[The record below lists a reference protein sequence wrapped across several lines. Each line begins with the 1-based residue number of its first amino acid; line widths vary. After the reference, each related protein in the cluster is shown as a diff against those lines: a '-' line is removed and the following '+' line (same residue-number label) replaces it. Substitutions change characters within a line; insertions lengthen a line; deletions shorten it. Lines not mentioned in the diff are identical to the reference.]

1 MRLSIIF
8 FVFISALGSKLIN
21 VKDAKQTTYPNIEE
35 KLEIKDEKKLN
46 EPIKT
51 VSTNNYDEM
60 FNGLVYS
67 EDIEEYDYFEL
78 LEWEI
83 TPFMNW
89 LESLFDLDD
98 INDMNFVTMNF
109 NKLMIKAIH
118 DGIISD
124 VFNKPTP
131 LYAGSSHNQL
141 MTDSLNLLLKD
152 NKNAVYNFFNSY
164 SSILHSASKAPD
176 TDEQHA
182 GTHYYEYGSEQK
194 DGYYTNSYID
204 KNYSISAR
212 TRFEEH
218 YSTAINAYKN
228 NKISVAIDELGRA
241 IHYIGDVSCTPHS
254 SGFRD
259 DSFLGSISKHV
270 MYENWLKLVYKSNS
284 IYVASSADD
293 YYDEILVLD
302 NPGSI
307 LNDVASFS
315 SKYKENIQERGKD
328 TTDVNYAPYVEVA
341 RECLPYAQQII
352 AAILNRFYEDVTNPL
367 RKINYIKDGAIYFI
381 KNVGTGKYIDVKSWS
396 TDNDAVT
403 HSYLFHGDKNQQ
415 FRAEIQS
422 DGSFKFTP
430 MHALDKKLHISRI
443 ITTMERLNI
452 TGVGHKF
459 KPVYHKNGTFRF
471 IPEYDTVG
479 NTPTARYY
487 KYPLAQVDDVI
498 RVRTT
503 EVWDPTDSNYYWKFE
518 EAPTLSLG
526 EKEFYLGKNEIKKVL
541 ITVSQQGIYDIE
553 TVGDVNTYFVNLK
566 YRVGEGN
573 TNIYDVILVP
583 NDDSGEGTNAK
594 YSDVELLPNRVYILF
609 LRGTYSSSTGNVT
622 IKLSGSGPL
631 SLETEKL
638 IRTTKYEI
646 NDSGRFKNSY
656 DEINFYNLFGE
667 NVSSLKAKGYTKV
680 VMTVEFY
687 AYEVNDG
694 YQYFWIY
701 NGTSD
706 TSKNLYGKEFEHK
719 PGSKDGNARKYIY
732 NDIEFNLSDVI
743 SNSVYV
749 RYGAAG
755 SGEDNWVNYNLKVS
769 IRVY

>member
-1 MRLSIIF
+1 MKFHIIF
-8 FVFISALGSKLIN
+8 FAIISIMGSKSIN
-21 VKDAKQTTYPNIEE
+21 LKDANQNVYQKTEE
-35 KLEIKDEKKLN
+35 KLEIKQLKKSNESFKPILN
-46 EPIKT
+46 D
-51 VSTNNYDEM
+51 NNDDM
-60 FNGLVYS
+60 FNGIIYS
-67 EDIEEYDYFEL
+67 ADIEEYDYFEL

-89 LESLFDLDD
+89 LESLFDLNNFDD
-98 INDMNFVTMNF
+98 INFVTNNF

-124 VFNKPTP
+124 VFNKPVP
-131 LYAGSSHNQL
+131 LYAGASHNQL
-141 MTDSLNLLLKD
+141 MTDSLNLLIKD
-152 NKNAVYNFFNSY
+152 NKNEVYNFFNQY
-164 SSILHSASKAPD
+164 SSILHSSSKAPD
-176 TDEQHA
+176 SDEKHA
-182 GTHYYEYGSEQK
+182 GTHYYEFGSTQK
-194 DGYYTNSYID
+194 DGYYTNSYTV

-228 NKISVAIDELGRA
+228 NKISVAMDELGHA
-241 IHYIGDVSCTPHS
+241 IHYIGDTSCTPHA
-254 SGFRD
+254 SGLRNTGEK
-259 DSFLGSISKHV
+259 SAHV
-270 MYENWLKLVYKSNS
+270 LYENWLKLVYKSDS
-284 IYVASSADD
+284 IYTASSAID
-293 YYDEILVLD
+293 YYNKVLDLD
-302 NPGSI
+302 NPSVI
-307 LNDVASFS
+307 LNEVAQFAAQF
-315 SKYKENIQERGKD
+315 KNDILDKKQD
-328 TTDVNYAPYVEVA
+328 TINLNYAPYVEVA
-341 RECLPYAQQII
+341 KECLPYAQQII

-367 RKINYIKDGAIYFI
+367 RNINYIKDGAIYFI
-381 KNVGTGKYIDVKSWS
+381 KNVGTGEYIDVKSWS

-403 HSYLFHGDKNQQ
+403 HPYSFHGDTNQQ
-415 FRAEIQS
+415 FRAEIQN

-443 ITTMERLNI
+443 VTTMEKLNI

-459 KPVYHKNGTFRF
+459 KPIYHKNGTFRF

-487 KYPLAQVDDVI
+487 KYPLAQVDDAI

-503 EVWDPTDSNYYWKFE
+503 EVWDPTDSNYYWQFE

-526 EKEFYLGKNEIKKVL
+526 EKNFYLGKNEIKKVL

-566 YRVGEGN
+566 YRVGSGN
-573 TNIYDVILVP
+573 TSIYDVISAP

-594 YSDVELLPNRVYILF
+594 YSNVELFPNRVYILF
-609 LRGTYSSSTGNVT
+609 VRGAYYSSTGNVI
-622 IKLSGSGPL
+622 IKLSGKGPQT
-631 SLETEKL
+631 LETEKL
-638 IRTTKYEI
+638 IRTSKYEI
-646 NDSGRFKNSY
+646 DDSGRFKNSY

-667 NVSSLKAKGYTKV
+667 SVSSLKTKGYTKV
-680 VMTVEFY
+680 AMTIEFY

-719 PGSKDGNARKYIY
+719 PGSKDSNARKYIY

-769 IRVY
+769 IRIY